1 MSLSRSDGGECEVSE
16 GRIGGGAR
24 GGGGEE
30 KGRGRGRATGPQEAL
45 VRAGDRGFN
54 EANLAVNSRLAP
66 AGCLSAPR
74 RSDRLQRPSGGA
86 RAGRTQDIND
96 RRDIWK
102 SLEKLLL
109 NVTKLKP
116 TSYGLHNT
124 HRKEEE
130 EKKKTGIKILSFV

>member
-16 GRIGGGAR
+16 GRGGGGAR

-66 AGCLSAPR
+66 AGCLGAPR
-74 RSDRLQRPSGGA
+74 RSDRAGA
-86 RAGRTQDIND
+86 RGRGGLDISMTGRTFGKV
-96 RRDIWK
+96 WK
-102 SLEKLLL
+102 
-109 NVTKLKP
+109 N
-116 TSYGLHNT
+116 
-124 HRKEEE
+124 
-130 EKKKTGIKILSFV
+130 SF